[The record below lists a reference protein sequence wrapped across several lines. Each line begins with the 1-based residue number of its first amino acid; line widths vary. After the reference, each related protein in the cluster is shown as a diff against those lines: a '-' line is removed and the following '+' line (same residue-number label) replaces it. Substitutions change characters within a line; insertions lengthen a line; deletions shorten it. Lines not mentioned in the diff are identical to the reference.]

1 LLLLLLPDLFVEHLI
16 LVVQE
21 LLMVQ
26 DLPVV
31 QDLLMVQDLRVVQ
44 ELLMVVVLPI
54 EMLFAAPLKFLPKRV
69 RLQNLHRNR
78 SRSFLVELKHQD
90 RSRYRWGWRSNR

>member
-1 LLLLLLPDLFVEHLI
+1 VLLLPDL
-16 LVVQE
+16 LVVLLELLVALQE
-21 LLMVQ
+21 LL
-26 DLPVV
+26 VV
-31 QDLLMVQDLRVVQ
+31 LQ
-44 ELLMVVVLPI
+44 ELLVVLQELLVVLPM
-54 EMLFAAPLKFLPKRV
+54 EVVFAAPLKFLPKRV

>member
-1 LLLLLLPDLFVEHLI
+1 MLPDLFVERLI

-31 QDLLMVQDLRVVQ
+31 QDLLMVQKLP
-44 ELLMVVVLPI
+44 VVLPM
-54 EMLFAAPLKFLPKRV
+54 EVVQKLLVVFAAPLKFLPKRV
-69 RLQNLHRNR
+69 RLQNLRFSACPNWPEGWI
-78 SRSFLVELKHQD
+78 SCGYCFLRRRLLK
-90 RSRYRWGWRSNR
+90 SASG